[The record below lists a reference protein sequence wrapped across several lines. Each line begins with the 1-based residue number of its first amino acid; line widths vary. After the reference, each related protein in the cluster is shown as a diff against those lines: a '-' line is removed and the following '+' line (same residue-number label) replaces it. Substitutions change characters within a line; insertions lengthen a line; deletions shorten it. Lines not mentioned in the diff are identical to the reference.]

1 MEILNNFGFEPILFF
16 AQIVNFLIIYLVLK
30 KFLYKPL
37 LKVLNDRKHKIEEGL
52 KSAEES
58 NRLLKE
64 TIDKEQEILKNAQ
77 LDAKKLLVD
86 AKTKHDAILQET
98 EIETKKSIERM
109 LLDARVQIKMDTA
122 AAEKRLTQE
131 ITNISSRLLQESLT
145 GFFTSEDQ
153 DLIVKK
159 ALKNLKKKV
168 D

>member
-1 MEILNNFGFEPILFF
+1 M
-16 AQIVNFLIIYLVLK
+16 Q
-30 KFLYKPL
+30 
-37 LKVLNDRKHKIEEGL
+37 
-52 KSAEES
+52 
-58 NRLLKE
+58 
-64 TIDKEQEILKNAQ
+64 
-77 LDAKKLLVD
+77 KKLLVD

-98 EIETKKSIERM
+98 EIETKKRIERM